1 MDERPP
7 QSRASPGPPRWWT
20 PPLDRQQL
28 AALMRR
34 SDLPGLA
41 SLALWLALLAAC
53 GWLAARLYPS
63 AWSIPLFLLYG
74 TIYTTSNSR
83 WHESLHGTPFRT
95 PWLNRA
101 VYFATAAMDFRD
113 MVFARRSHLNHHG
126 YTLMTARD
134 LEMLPRPMRLWKVWI
149 EFFALYSGPVFLG
162 AMVLHALGRPTRM
175 ARRVVAE
182 AEWPALFWAAR
193 AALLLWLAPIAV
205 SVALRSCL
213 PVLLFGL
220 PRFYGGAL
228 VWLFVVSQHAGLA
241 TDVTDHRLNCRSLR
255 LNPVLSFLFMNMESH
270 TEHHVYPNVPFHAL
284 PRLRRLMAPHMPPPY
299 RGLWAAWK
307 EILPALR
314 AQRRDPRYFVRRE
327 LPG

>member
-1 MDERPP
+1 MDPRP
-7 QSRASPGPPRWWT
+7 RPPRWWA

-28 AALMRR
+28 AQLMRR

-41 SLALWLALLAAC
+41 SHALWLALLAAC
-53 GWLAARLYPS
+53 GWLAARVYPDP
-63 AWSIPLFLLYG
+63 WCIPLFLLYG

-83 WHESLHGTPFRT
+83 WHESLHGTPCRSA
-95 PWLNRA
+95 WINRA
-101 VYFATAAMDFRD
+101 VYFVTAAMDFRD
-113 MVFARRSHLNHHG
+113 VVFARRSHLNHHG
-126 YTLMTARD
+126 YTLMTAWD

-162 AMVLHALGRPTRM
+162 AMVLHAAGRPTRM

-193 AALLLWLAPIAV
+193 GALLLWLIPIAL
-205 SVALRSCL
+205 SLALRSWL
-213 PVLLFGL
+213 PVLLLGL
-220 PRFYGGAL
+220 PRFYGGVL
-228 VWLFVVSQHAGLA
+228 VWLFVVTQHAGMA

-284 PRLRRLMAPHMPPPY
+284 PRLRRLMALHMPAPY
-299 RGLWAAWK
+299 RGLLGAWK
-307 EILPALR
+307 EIVPTLL
-314 AQRRDPRYFVRRE
+314 AQRRDPGHFVQRE